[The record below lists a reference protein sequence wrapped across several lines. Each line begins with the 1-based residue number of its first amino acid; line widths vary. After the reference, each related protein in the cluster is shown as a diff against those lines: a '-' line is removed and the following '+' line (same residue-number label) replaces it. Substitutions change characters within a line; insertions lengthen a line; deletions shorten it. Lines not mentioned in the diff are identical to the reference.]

1 MINRKNILYNTDW
14 ILVSLYLVFV
24 LMGWLNIY
32 AAVYN
37 ENHKSIVD
45 MSQAYGKQLIWI
57 GTALLIA
64 VAILVIDQKF
74 FTAFAY
80 PIYGFSLLI
89 LIIVLLFGREVAG
102 SKSWFRIGDLALQP
116 SEFVKFTT
124 ALVLAKYLS
133 AINIRMQDIK
143 TKMSAFALIFVP
155 VLFVLLQNDT
165 GSAIVFLAFI
175 FVLYRE
181 GLSGN
186 VLIFGLLLSVLF
198 FLPLLFDKLII
209 MSILIGIGAILFY
222 LMRKHKK
229 DLIALVTI
237 IVLSIGFV
245 YSVDYLY
252 DHVLHPHQK
261 QRIDVLIGKQTDLKG
276 AGYNVN
282 QSKIA
287 IGSGGFIGKGYL
299 QGTQTKYDFV
309 PKQSTDFIFS
319 TIGEE
324 WGFMGSSVVIILFVI
339 LFYRI
344 LLVAER
350 QRSVLSRI
358 YGYGVVSIFF
368 IHFMINIGMTLGLFP
383 VVGIP
388 LPFFSYGGSSLW
400 AFTILLFVLIKFDSN
415 RLSVS

>member
-1 MINRKNILYNTDW
+1 MINRKNILHNTDW
-14 ILVSLYLVFV
+14 ILVSLYFAFV

-37 ENHKSIVD
+37 ENHKSIID

-209 MSILIGIGAILFY
+209 ISVLIGIGAILFY

-237 IVLSIGFV
+237 IVLSVGFI

-287 IGSGGFIGKGYL
+287 IGSGGFMGKGYL

>member
-1 MINRKNILYNTDW
+1 
-14 ILVSLYLVFV
+14 
-24 LMGWLNIY
+24 
-32 AAVYN
+32 
-37 ENHKSIVD
+37 
-45 MSQAYGKQLIWI
+45 
-57 GTALLIA
+57 
-64 VAILVIDQKF
+64 
-74 FTAFAY
+74 
-80 PIYGFSLLI
+80 
-89 LIIVLLFGREVAG
+89 
-102 SKSWFRIGDLALQP
+102 
-116 SEFVKFTT
+116 
-124 ALVLAKYLS
+124 
-133 AINIRMQDIK
+133 
-143 TKMSAFALIFVP
+143 
-155 VLFVLLQNDT
+155 
-165 GSAIVFLAFI
+165 
-175 FVLYRE
+175 
-181 GLSGN
+181 
-186 VLIFGLLLSVLF
+186 
-198 FLPLLFDKLII
+198 
-209 MSILIGIGAILFY
+209 
-222 LMRKHKK
+222 MRKHKK

-237 IVLSIGFV
+237 IVLSVGFV

-287 IGSGGFIGKGYL
+287 IGSGGFMGKGYL

>member
-1 MINRKNILYNTDW
+1 MINRKNILHNTDW
-14 ILVSLYLVFV
+14 ILVSLYFAFV

-37 ENHKSIVD
+37 ENHKSIID

-209 MSILIGIGAILFY
+209 ISVLIGIGAILFY

-237 IVLSIGFV
+237 IVLSVGFV

-287 IGSGGFIGKGYL
+287 IGSGGFMGKGYL

>member
-37 ENHKSIVD
+37 ENHKSIID

-57 GTALLIA
+57 GTAFIIA
-64 VAILVIDQKF
+64 IAILIIDQKF

-89 LIIVLLFGREVAG
+89 LIIVLIFGKEVAG
-102 SKSWFRIGDLALQP
+102 SKSWFRIGDLAIQP

-143 TKMSAFALIFVP
+143 TKMSVFALILVP

-186 VLIFGLLLSVLF
+186 VLIFGTLLSVLF
-198 FLPLLFDKLII
+198 FLPLLFDKLVII
-209 MSILIGIGAILFY
+209 SVMIGIGAILFY

-245 YSVDYLY
+245 YSVDYIY
-252 DHVLHPHQK
+252 GHVLHPHQK

-287 IGSGGFIGKGYL
+287 IGSGGFTGKGYL

-324 WGFMGSSVVIILFVI
+324 WGFMGSSLVIILFI
-339 LFYRI
+339 TLFYRI
-344 LLVAER
+344 LFVAER
-350 QRSVLSRI
+350 QRSALSRI
-358 YGYGVVSIFF
+358 YGYGVVSLFF

-383 VVGIP
+383 VIGIP

-415 RLSVS
+415 RLSLS